1 MKKILVMLIMLTALT
16 SVVFANEVF
25 DLRNIQVEKNEI
37 IQFVIIKDIK
47 GWTLSSRIYIDESC
61 KVSSSHYCDM
71 VFLVRDENEE
81 FGVARLE
88 LIHASTYGQEYPEF
102 RGSLYSGG
110 DLVTYLENELE
121 VVLPGG
127 ELQFIEDE
135 EGSLYYG
142 FEVNL

>member
-1 MKKILVMLIMLTALT
+1 MLIMLTALT

-25 DLRNIQVEKNEI
+25 DLRNVQVEKNDI
-37 IQFVIIKDIK
+37 IQFVIIQDIE
-47 GWTLSSRIYIDESC
+47 GWTLSSRIYINESF
-61 KVSSSHYCDM
+61 KVSPSHYCDM
-71 VFLVRDENEE
+71 VLLVREDEE

-88 LIHASTYGQEYPEF
+88 LIYASTYGQEYPEF
-102 RGSLYSGG
+102 RGSKYSGG

-121 VVLPGG
+121 VILPGE
-127 ELQFIEDE
+127 ELKFMNDE